1 MTVNYPFLLLAV
13 ALLWFPRHWLRLGSV
28 FKRRRSAGVTRA
40 SEEPWKTREAGDP
53 RISLIGEFSK
63 FRNYIDLFRAGAG
76 SIALVGGLG
85 MESCLRVA
93 EGAPRN
99 MAYAVM
105 AAHAT
110 ILLIGLL
117 AQTIRYE
124 KQKLRFYPAIFF
136 IAGLSVGLCDYRTA
150 AFAFVLV
157 WTVNAMFGG
166 AQAFLTVYAVFI
178 GVFGHFFSHQGNLS
192 VILAGLLCFLPVLL
206 SLLANRPLVILGRK
220 GTHGAKGT

>member
-40 SEEPWKTREAGDP
+40 SEEPWKTREVGDP
-53 RISLIGEFSK
+53 RVSLIGEFSK
-63 FRNYIDLFRAGAG
+63 FRNYIDLLRAAAG
-76 SIALVGGLG
+76 SLALAGGLG
-85 MESCLRVA
+85 IEPCLRVA

-105 AAHAT
+105 ALRAT

-117 AQTIRYE
+117 VQTVRYE
-124 KQKLRFYPAIFF
+124 RQKFRFYPPIFF
-136 IAGLSVGLCDYRTA
+136 IAGLSVGLCDYRAA
-150 AFAFVLV
+150 AFAFAMV
-157 WTVNAMFGG
+157 WTVNAAFGN
-166 AQAFLTVYAVFI
+166 AQAFLTVYAGFI
-178 GVFGHFFSHQGNLS
+178 GIFGFFMSRRADLS
-192 VILAGLLCFLPVLL
+192 VILAALLCFLPVLL

-220 GTHGAKGT
+220 GTHGAK